1 MSSEWVRHSVD
12 KFVDSHLLLLVP
24 LQAYHLIIETRFQR
38 CLQMQSNLDQGKH
51 EALGSCVGSRT
62 WSPHKH
68 ANCPCET
75 RLEIILLRA
84 KLLSKIRFYTLSITL
99 MNRLLI
105 KSIQESSSI
114 CPNQLDH
121 LEHTHSLCSN
131 AASATMSGACFPA
144 HNGLAAFQHA
154 PAMVEWPLLL
164 LGHETKSC
172 LKTKNMKAIDFF
184 SLFPYLFRPSLTLSI
199 ATAICISSRHESA
212 RLPKLSQWLQHRG
225 VQRQIVMT
233 YSDN

>member
-1 MSSEWVRHSVD
+1 MKSCSWADRSRSIASSQALLLCPLRVQEFTVVQKHRSQSHAKHIQQLESTISTSFSGSSYKLSMSSEWVRHSVD

-99 MNRLLI
+99 MNR
-105 KSIQESSSI
+105 
-114 CPNQLDH
+114 
-121 LEHTHSLCSN
+121 
-131 AASATMSGACFPA
+131 
-144 HNGLAAFQHA
+144 
-154 PAMVEWPLLL
+154 
-164 LGHETKSC
+164 
-172 LKTKNMKAIDFF
+172 
-184 SLFPYLFRPSLTLSI
+184 
-199 ATAICISSRHESA
+199 
-212 RLPKLSQWLQHRG
+212 
-225 VQRQIVMT
+225 
-233 YSDN
+233 YS